1 MRIVLLSALAMA
13 LLAVPATAQEAD
25 CANFKWP
32 LNRELTAFKG
42 VGLPVVASG
51 AALPGLVEAAQL
63 KLLPQDQVTYAVA
76 PKRTPKHT
84 PAYGGS
90 FTLPPIASADTYQV
104 TISDDAWIEV
114 VQDGKALKQT
124 GFTGSHSCKAVH
136 KSVRFPLATGS
147 ATIEISDS
155 GSDSLK
161 IEVLP
166 KEQ

>member
-1 MRIVLLSALAMA
+1 MRVVQLSARTTA
-13 LLAVPATAQEAD
+13 LLAGPAFAQDAD

-32 LNRELTAFKG
+32 INRELTAFKG
-42 VGLPVVASG
+42 DGLPVVASG

-63 KLLPQDQVTYAVA
+63 KLLPQDQVTYTMA
-76 PKRTPKHT
+76 PKRAPKHT

-90 FTLPPIASADTYQV
+90 FTLPPIASGDTYQV

-114 VQDGKALKQT
+114 AQNGAALKQT

-136 KSVRFPLATGS
+136 KSVRFSLATGP
-147 ATIEISDS
+147 ATVEISDS
-155 GSDSLK
+155 GLDSLK

>member
-1 MRIVLLSALAMA
+1 MRVVLLSALATVLFA
-13 LLAVPATAQEAD
+13 GAAFAQEAD
-25 CANFKWP
+25 CADFKWS

-42 VGLPVVASG
+42 DGLPVVASG
-51 AALPGLVEAAQL
+51 TALLGLVEATQL
-63 KLLPQDQVTYAVA
+63 KLLPQDQVTYTVA
-76 PKRTPKHT
+76 PKRAPKHT

-114 VQDGKALKQT
+114 VQNGTALKQT

-136 KSVRFPLATGS
+136 KSVRFSLATGPV
-147 ATIEISDS
+147 TVEISDA